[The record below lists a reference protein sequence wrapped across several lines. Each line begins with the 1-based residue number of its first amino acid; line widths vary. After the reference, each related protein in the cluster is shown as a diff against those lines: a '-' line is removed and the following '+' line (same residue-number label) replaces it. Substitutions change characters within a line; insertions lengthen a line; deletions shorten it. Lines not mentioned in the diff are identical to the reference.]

1 MAKNVVA
8 WVLIGIGLMMLAH
21 TCSGC
26 GSADVCDLGP
36 PDGTPAV
43 VELLDGDCG
52 ALEEGALAGCASRR
66 DPDVCGL
73 QWDCYGVPLED
84 GRVIRG
90 VIRGGNVIGRM
101 TPTDDGWT
109 AEVWIGGELEGGGSC
124 GGMYA
129 LRAER

>member
-90 VIRGGNVIGRM
+90 GNVIGRT

>member
-1 MAKNVVA
+1 MTKNVVA

-90 VIRGGNVIGRM
+90 GNVIGRT
-101 TPTDDGWT
+101 TPTAEGWT
-109 AEVWIGGELEGGGSC
+109 AEVWIGGELEGGGRC